1 MVHKIERWGDNHHP
15 IALDIIRMALGIF
28 LLLKGLAFMENSAYL
43 EEMIQ
48 NQKVVSLSPGIL
60 MAVVYYVTF
69 THLVGGTLIAMG
81 TLTRFASII
90 QIPIVFTAVFL
101 TGFFQSPINTMAGP
115 SIVALILLVLF
126 TIIGSGPLSLDR
138 YLANWEI

>member
-69 THLVGGTLIAMG
+69 THLVWRDVNCHGNFNKVRIHHTNTYCVHGSIFN
-81 TLTRFASII
+81 RFFS
-90 QIPIVFTAVFL
+90 
-101 TGFFQSPINTMAGP
+101 
-115 SIVALILLVLF
+115 VAH
-126 TIIGSGPLSLDR
+126 
-138 YLANWEI
+138 